1 MSKRKINLP
10 NVTLLAATSVEV
22 DMTQLAI
29 RISSSNINFGGIK
42 LLSSIIPEKSYPEIE
57 YVKIPH
63 LNIGGYNRL
72 ILEDLHKYFQ
82 TTHCLIVQ
90 ADSFV
95 VDANLWKEEFLEF
108 DYIGAPWPN
117 KISTNLGEI
126 LNLETNP
133 VGNGGFSLRSKKL
146 AKVTAKINYKS
157 LKFPIMSE
165 DIIICYY
172 LYKEMIDSGIKF
184 ANPQLA
190 AKFSMENESHLYGQD
205 VNTVFGFHGKQF
217 RNYFLNKYS
226 LRESIGE
233 W

>member
-1 MSKRKINLP
+1 MSKEKINLP
-10 NVTLLAATSVEV
+10 NVTLLAATSIEV
-22 DMTQLAI
+22 DMTHLAL
-29 RISSSNINFGGIK
+29 RISSRNINFGEIK
-42 LLSSIIPEKSYPEIE
+42 LLSSIVPEKLHPEIE
-57 YVKIPH
+57 YVKIPN
-63 LNIGGYNRL
+63 LNIEKYNRL
-72 ILEDLHKYFQ
+72 ILEDLHKYFK

-95 VDANLWKEEFLEF
+95 VDANLWKEEFLNF

-117 KISTNLGEI
+117 KVNADSGII
-126 LNLETNP
+126 LNLENNP
-133 VGNGGFSLRSKKL
+133 VGNGGFSLRSQKL
-146 AKVTAKINYKS
+146 AKATAKINYKS
-157 LKFPIMSE
+157 LKFPIKSE

-172 LYKEMIDSGIKF
+172 LYKEMINDGIKF
-184 ANPQLA
+184 ASPQLA
-190 AKFSMENESHLYGQD
+190 AQFSMENENHLYGQD